1 MRQRRIAA
9 HPLQELPRG
18 QNWTCPCLVESH
30 CPLVSFVFEIYWAF
44 VTKSRMPAH
53 GIIEPV
59 DISGD
64 GIFGLKA
71 RLEAGAPDQFRFDR
85 FEQSF
90 HHGIVIAIAL
100 ATHRNDETVPVED
113 SLVIIGAILA
123 ATIRM
128 MQNTRLWPAQ
138 DEGPPQGRKRQ
149 IFFQPVTDRPSD
161 DAT

>member
-1 MRQRRIAA
+1 
-9 HPLQELPRG
+9 
-18 QNWTCPCLVESH
+18 
-30 CPLVSFVFEIYWAF
+30 
-44 VTKSRMPAH
+44 MPAH

-71 RLEAGAPDQFRFDR
+71 WLEAGAPDQFRFDR

-90 HHGIVIAIAL
+90 HHGIVITIAL

-128 MQNTRLWPAQ
+128 MHYPSLAGAGR
-138 DEGPPQGRKRQ
+138 GPSARQ
-149 IFFQPVTDRPSD
+149 TAPDLFS
-161 DAT
+161 AGH

>member
-1 MRQRRIAA
+1 
-9 HPLQELPRG
+9 
-18 QNWTCPCLVESH
+18 
-30 CPLVSFVFEIYWAF
+30 
-44 VTKSRMPAH
+44 MPAH

-71 RLEAGAPDQFRFDR
+71 WLEAGAPDQFRFDR

-113 SLVIIGAILA
+113 SLVIIGAILGGFN
-123 ATIRM
+123 RSS
-128 MQNTRLWPAQ
+128 QHPLGRLRWRIGK
-138 DEGPPQGRKRQ
+138 DV
-149 IFFQPVTDRPSD
+149 PVELCLLYTSP
-161 DAT
+161 